1 MPRPRKRPTEII
13 SLRVP
18 KDLIYFFG
26 TLENRNEYVLRL
38 IENDE
43 VYKKYLQEKELLR
56 QQEQQRNQPKG
67 YTLYR

>member
-26 TLENRNEYVLRL
+26 TLENRNNYVLQL
-38 IENDE
+38 IENSQE
-43 VYKKYLQEKELLR
+43 YKDYLRKKAEQENK
-56 QQEQQRNQPKG
+56 NQPS
-67 YTLYR
+67 LF

>member
-26 TLENRNEYVLRL
+26 TLENRNNYVLQL
-38 IENDE
+38 IENSQE
-43 VYKKYLQEKELLR
+43 YKDYLRKKTEQENK
-56 QQEQQRNQPKG
+56 NQPS
-67 YTLYR
+67 LF